1 MFFYEYVPI
10 HTCFFTNKKGR
21 SMRMLSDSAVL
32 VVHGPELFDQG
43 DVAWLMHV
51 LSPKRV
57 VVAGVMART
66 AAEESG
72 LQVEFNA
79 QPPSRVILALD
90 DPVFLAN
97 RGKTEKTGELFG
109 NIVASRLGNNG
120 LVHIECSSRTV
131 YCWNNGNEELA
142 GLLSRLT
149 GFGKKGLK
157 STIQPQGSIREIRG
171 CIPGEAVYVNG
182 IVIGRAT
189 ADVVVLQSRGGV
201 VEPCFGLE
209 PKPHGLEK
217 LSYSQ
222 NIDISTA
229 WCKSGPIRSA
239 APRTKGKTLRSGRIL
254 VIDHC
259 GHEIYSRMP
268 EDCCGVLAIGDDT
281 TAVCGH
287 ICAHRG
293 IPVLGIVDG
302 DRDTIVPSAFAH
314 GSVVAEVLGERD
326 DDVGREIAGKV
337 PDVQVFWDEWVQGIL
352 AYLNKRVRLVID
364 LREDM

>member
-1 MFFYEYVPI
+1 MEPLP
-10 HTCFFTNKKGR
+10 N
-21 SMRMLSDSAVL
+21 SAVM

-43 DVAWLMHV
+43 DTAWLMNV

-57 VVAGVMART
+57 IVAGVMART

-72 LQVEFNA
+72 LRVEFNA
-79 QPPSRVILALD
+79 QPPSRVILAFD
-90 DPVFLAN
+90 GPVFLAN
-97 RGKTEKTGELFG
+97 RGKTPETGELFG
-109 NIVASRLGNNG
+109 NIVASRLGDNG
-120 LVHIECSSRTV
+120 LVQIECSSRTI
-131 YCWNNGNEELA
+131 YCWNSGDEELA
-142 GLLSRLT
+142 VLLSHLT
-149 GFGKKGLK
+149 GFVKKSLK
-157 STIQPQGSIREIRG
+157 STIQRQEKTREIRG
-171 CIPGEAVYVNG
+171 CIAGEAVYVNG

-189 ADVVVLQSRGGV
+189 NDVVVLRSRDGI
-201 VEPCFGLE
+201 VEPCSGLE

-217 LSYSQ
+217 LSLNQS
-222 NIDISTA
+222 IDISTA
-229 WCKSGPIRSA
+229 WCKSGSIRST
-239 APRTKGKTLRSGRIL
+239 APHRNRQESRSGRIV

-281 TAVCGH
+281 TAVSGH

-293 IPVLGIVDG
+293 IPVFGIVDG
-302 DRDTIVPSAFAH
+302 DLDTIVPSAFAH

-352 AYLNKRVRLVID
+352 MYLNKRVRVVVD
-364 LREDM
+364 LRKDV

>member
-1 MFFYEYVPI
+1 MKTLP
-10 HTCFFTNKKGR
+10 
-21 SMRMLSDSAVL
+21 DSAVM
-32 VVHGPELFDQG
+32 VIHGPELFDQG
-43 DVAWLMHV
+43 DVAWLMDV
-51 LSPKRV
+51 LSPKRI

-72 LQVEFNA
+72 LRVEFNA

-97 RGKTEKTGELFG
+97 RGKTTKTGELFG
-109 NIVASRLGNNG
+109 NIVASRLGDNG

-131 YCWNNGNEELA
+131 YCWNSGDEELA

-149 GFGKKGLK
+149 GFWKTSIK
-157 STIQPQGSIREIRG
+157 STVHRQGNVREIRG

-189 ADVVVLQSRGGV
+189 ADVVVLQWRGGR
-201 VEPCFGLE
+201 VEPCSGLE

-217 LSYSQ
+217 LSLDQS
-222 NIDISTA
+222 IDISTA

-239 APRTKGKTLRSGRIL
+239 APHTNGRAPGSGRVL

-281 TAVCGH
+281 TAVSGH

-302 DRDTIVPSAFAH
+302 DKDTIVPSAFAP
-314 GSVVAEVLGERD
+314 GSVVIEALGERD
-326 DDVGREIAGKV
+326 DDIGKEIAGKV
-337 PDVQVFWDEWVQGIL
+337 PDVQVVWDEWVQGIL
-352 AYLNKRVRLVID
+352 AYLNNRVRVVID
-364 LREDM
+364 LREDV

>member
-1 MFFYEYVPI
+1 M
-10 HTCFFTNKKGR
+10 
-21 SMRMLSDSAVL
+21 

-43 DVAWLMHV
+43 DAAWLMEV
-51 LSPKRV
+51 LSPGRV
-57 VVAGVMART
+57 IVAGVMART

-72 LQVEFNA
+72 LRVEFNA

-97 RGKTEKTGELFG
+97 RGKTKKTGELFG
-109 NIVASRLGNNG
+109 NIVASRLGDSG

-131 YCWNNGNEELA
+131 YCWNSGDEDLA
-142 GLLSRLT
+142 GLISHLT
-149 GFGKKGLK
+149 GFGKKSLQ
-157 STIQPQGSIREIRG
+157 STIRRQGPLREIRG

-182 IVIGRAT
+182 IVIGRAM
-189 ADVVVLQSRGGV
+189 AEVVVLQSRGGV
-201 VEPCFGLE
+201 VEPCSGLE
-209 PKPHGLEK
+209 PKSHGLEK
-217 LSYSQ
+217 LSLAQ

-229 WCKSGPIRSA
+229 WCKSGPIRST
-239 APRTKGKTLRSGRIL
+239 APHRNRQASRSGRIL

-281 TAVCGH
+281 TAVSGH

-302 DRDTIVPSAFAH
+302 DRDTIVPPAFAH

-337 PDVQVFWDEWVQGIL
+337 PDVQIFWDEWVQGIL
-352 AYLNKRVRLVID
+352 VYLNKRVRVIVD
-364 LREDM
+364 LRQDV